1 MKAGRKGVRVKK
13 GQVKREG
20 GSSKQ
25 QRAGEWERCCM
36 LVPPLPFSRSC
47 GGGPSIYMDGSGDLE
62 CHVM

>member
-25 QRAGEWERCCM
+25 QRAE
-36 LVPPLPFSRSC
+36 
-47 GGGPSIYMDGSGDLE
+47 GSGDDAACLWPSYCSAAVVE
-62 CHVM
+62 VVQAFTWMA